1 MTQKK
6 SSPNRNAKQ
15 QYSIGSLA
23 VMLLLVL
30 AYWWLTGSLPGSEET
45 AGNAPVANAPAI
57 VTTVAVT
64 DTADTT
70 DDEVA
75 ATEEAAAEEAATEE
89 ADPTADSEVEEE
101 SAATAV
107 DAEVALTT
115 EPTVEPV
122 LPSVTPTPGVPTAT
136 PSATPPSTATTP
148 PKPTATPTNPPRAG
162 PKGMPV
168 INYDELPRE
177 AIETIILI
185 VEGGPFPFDRD
196 GITFQNRERLLPNKP
211 RGYYAEYTVI
221 TPGASTRGAR
231 RIIAGEEGELYYT
244 DDHYESFSWVILPQ

>member
-6 SSPNRNAKQ
+6 SSPSRSAKQ

-23 VMLLLVL
+23 VMLLLIL
-30 AYWWLTGSLPGSEET
+30 AYWWLTGSLPSSEEM

-57 VTTVAVT
+57 ATT
-64 DTADTT
+64 DTT
-70 DDEVA
+70 DEVA
-75 ATEEAAAEEAATEE
+75 AAEEAFEEEAATEE
-89 ADPTADSEVEEE
+89 SATEKADPTADSKVAEETTHTAMAAEEVP
-101 SAATAV
+101 
-107 DAEVALTT
+107 TT
-115 EPTVEPV
+115 EPTVEQV
-122 LPSVTPTPGVPTAT
+122 LPAVTQTPVVLTAT
-136 PSATPPSTATTP
+136 PSTTPPPTATTP
-148 PKPTATPTNPPRAG
+148 PKPTATPPNPPRAG

-196 GITFQNRERLLPNKP
+196 GITFQNRERLLPDKP
-211 RGYYAEYTVI
+211 RGYYSEYTVI

-244 DDHYESFSWVILPQ
+244 DDHYESFYWVVLPQ